1 MTIKTT
7 KATKIASLALIT
19 IALAT
24 GCSKDVATKNA
35 ENQNNGNTTT
45 TTVVEATT
53 ETAPAT
59 ENTPEPVVTPEAPID
74 PEQTFTLESATM
86 QNRAYTDSNIHPY
99 RFQEGDTQDSA
110 DNGRVIARN
119 RTNDGLEVAAA
130 GESHTTYKVTITYTM
145 RSSDGKITTRTA
157 ERDKVNVVADA
168 KDGTATVTATSRQ
181 VQEGD
186 ITLHVPGDLVTV
198 NGKVNLRDV
207 LN

>member
-1 MTIKTT
+1 MTIKTS

-35 ENQNNGNTTT
+35 EKQNNGNVT
-45 TTVVEATT
+45 TTVVETAT

-59 ENTPEPVVTPEAPID
+59 ENTPEPVVTPEVPID

-86 QNRAYTDSNIHPY
+86 QNRAYTDSVTRPY
-99 RFQEGDTQDSA
+99 RFRDGDTRDGN
-110 DNGRVIARN
+110 DNGKI
-119 RTNDGLEVAAA
+119 VAEGHTIRALNSTTE
-130 GESHTTYKVTITYTM
+130 GESHTTYKVTVTYTM
-145 RSSDGKITTRTA
+145 RSNDGKIITRTV

-168 KDGTATVTATSRQ
+168 KDGTATVTATTHQLQS
-181 VQEGD
+181 GD
-186 ITLHVPGDLVTV
+186 ITLHVPSDLVTV

-207 LN
+207 VN

>member
-1 MTIKTT
+1 MTT
-7 KATKIASLALIT
+7 KTTKIASLTLIT

-24 GCSKDVATKNA
+24 GCSKDVATRNA
-35 ENQNNGNTTT
+35 ETRNNGNVT
-45 TTVVEATT
+45 TTVVETAT

-59 ENTPEPVVTPEAPID
+59 ESAPESVVTHEAPID

-86 QNRAYTDSNIHPY
+86 QNRAYTDSVTRPY
-99 RFQEGDTQDSA
+99 RFRNGDTQNGN
-110 DNGRVIARN
+110 DNGKI
-119 RTNDGLEVAAA
+119 VAEGHTIRALNSTTE
-130 GESHTTYKVTITYTM
+130 GESHTSYKVTVTYTM
-145 RSSDGKITTRTA
+145 RSSDGKITTRTV

-181 VQEGD
+181 LQEGD

-207 LN
+207 VN

>member
-1 MTIKTT
+1 MTTKTT

-35 ENQNNGNTTT
+35 EKQNNGNVT
-45 TTVVEATT
+45 TTVVETAT

-59 ENTPEPVVTPEAPID
+59 ENPPEPVVTPEAPID

-86 QNRAYTDSNIHPY
+86 QNRAYTDSVTRPY
-99 RFQEGDTQDSA
+99 RFRDGDTQNGN
-110 DNGRVIARN
+110 DNGKI
-119 RTNDGLEVAAA
+119 VAEGHTIRALNSTTE
-130 GESHTTYKVTITYTM
+130 GESHTSYKVTITYTM
-145 RSSDGKITTRTA
+145 RSNDGKITTRTV
-157 ERDKVNVVADA
+157 ERDKVSVVADA
-168 KDGTATVTATSRQ
+168 QDGTATVTATSRQ
-181 VQEGD
+181 LQDGD
-186 ITLHVPGDLVTV
+186 IALHVPNDLVTV

>member
-1 MTIKTT
+1 MTTMTT

-35 ENQNNGNTTT
+35 ESWNNGNVT
-45 TTVVEATT
+45 TTVVETAT

-59 ENTPEPVVTPEAPID
+59 ESAPEPVVTPEVPID

-86 QNRAYTDSNIHPY
+86 QNRAYTDSVTRPY
-99 RFQEGDTQDSA
+99 RFRDGDTQNGN
-110 DNGRVIARN
+110 DNGKI
-119 RTNDGLEVAAA
+119 VAEGHTIRALNSTTE
-130 GESHTTYKVTITYTM
+130 GESHTTYKVTVTYTM
-145 RSSDGKITTRTA
+145 RSSDGKITTRTV

-168 KDGTATVTATSRQ
+168 KDGTATVTATTRQ
-181 VQEGD
+181 LQDGD
-186 ITLHVPGDLVTV
+186 ITLHVPNDLVTV

-207 LN
+207 VN

>member
-35 ENQNNGNTTT
+35 ENQNSGNATA

-53 ETAPAT
+53 DTAPAT
-59 ENTPEPVVTPEAPID
+59 KNTSEPVVTPEAPID

-86 QNRAYTDSNIHPY
+86 QNRAYTDSNIQPH

-110 DNGRVIARN
+110 DNGRVVARN
-119 RTNDGLEVAAA
+119 RTHDGLVTVPD

-145 RSSDGKITTRTA
+145 RSTNGKVITRTV

-168 KDGTATVTATSRQ
+168 KGGTATVTATTRQ
-181 VQEGD
+181 LQDGD
-186 ITLHVPGDLVTV
+186 ITLHVPNDLVTV

-207 LN
+207 VN

>member
-1 MTIKTT
+1 MNTKTT
-7 KATKIASLALIT
+7 KIVSLALIT

-35 ENQNNGNTTT
+35 ENQNSGNTTA

-53 ETAPAT
+53 KTAPAT

-86 QNRAYTDSNIHPY
+86 QNHAYTDSVTRPY
-99 RFQEGDTQDSA
+99 RFRDGDTRSGK
-110 DNGRVIARN
+110 DNGKI
-119 RTNDGLEVAAA
+119 VAEGTTIYSLNSTTE
-130 GESHTTYKVTITYTM
+130 GESHTTYKVTVTYTM
-145 RSSDGKITTRTA
+145 RSNDGKITTRTV

-181 VQEGD
+181 LQNGD
-186 ITLHVPGDLVTV
+186 ITLHVPNDLLTV

-207 LN
+207 VN

>member
-1 MTIKTT
+1 MTPQTT

-35 ENQNNGNTTT
+35 ENRNSGNV
-45 TTVVEATT
+45 TTVVVETAT

-99 RFQEGDTQDSA
+99 RFQEGDTQSGN
-110 DNGRVIARN
+110 DNGKIVAEG
-119 RTNDGLEVAAA
+119 RTIRALNSTTE

-145 RSSDGKITTRTA
+145 RSNDGKITTRTV

-168 KDGTATVTATSRQ
+168 QDGTATVAATSRQ
-181 VQEGD
+181 LQDGD
-186 ITLHVPGDLVTV
+186 ITLHVPNDLVTV

-207 LN
+207 VN

>member
-1 MTIKTT
+1 MTT
-7 KATKIASLALIT
+7 KTTKIASLALIT

-24 GCSKDVATKNA
+24 GCSKDVATRNA
-35 ENQNNGNTTT
+35 ETRNNGNVT
-45 TTVVEATT
+45 TTVVETAT

-59 ENTPEPVVTPEAPID
+59 ESAPESVVTHEAPID

-86 QNRAYTDSNIHPY
+86 QNRAYTDSVTRPY
-99 RFQEGDTQDSA
+99 RFRNGDTQNGN
-110 DNGRVIARN
+110 DNGKI
-119 RTNDGLEVAAA
+119 VAEGHTIRALNSTTE
-130 GESHTTYKVTITYTM
+130 GESHTSYKVTVTYTM
-145 RSSDGKITTRTA
+145 RSNDGKITTRTV

-181 VQEGD
+181 LQEGD

>member
-35 ENQNNGNTTT
+35 ENQNSGNTTA

-119 RTNDGLEVAAA
+119 RTYDGLEVAAA

>member
-1 MTIKTT
+1 MTTKTT

-35 ENQNNGNTTT
+35 EKQNNGNVT
-45 TTVVEATT
+45 TTVVETVT

-86 QNRAYTDSNIHPY
+86 QNRAYTDSVTRPY
-99 RFQEGDTQDSA
+99 RFRDGDTQNGN
-110 DNGRVIARN
+110 DNGKI
-119 RTNDGLEVAAA
+119 VAEGHTIRALNSTTV
-130 GESHTTYKVTITYTM
+130 GESHTSYKVTITYTM
-145 RSSDGKITTRTA
+145 RSNDGKITTRTV
-157 ERDKVNVVADA
+157 ERDKVSVVADTQ
-168 KDGTATVTATSRQ
+168 DGTATVTATSRQ
-181 VQEGD
+181 LQDGD
-186 ITLHVPGDLVTV
+186 ITLHVPNDLVTV

-207 LN
+207 VN

>member
-1 MTIKTT
+1 MTPKT
-7 KATKIASLALIT
+7 TKIASLALIT

-35 ENQNNGNTTT
+35 ENKNGGNVTTA
-45 TTVVEATT
+45 VVKTAT

-86 QNRAYTDSNIHPY
+86 QNRAYTDSVTRPY
-99 RFQEGDTQDSA
+99 RFRNGDTQNGN
-110 DNGRVIARN
+110 DNGKI
-119 RTNDGLEVAAA
+119 VAEGHTIRALNSTTE
-130 GESHTTYKVTITYTM
+130 GESHTSYKVTITYTM
-145 RSSDGKITTRTA
+145 RSNDGKIITRTV

-168 KDGTATVTATSRQ
+168 KDGTATVTATTRQ
-181 VQEGD
+181 LQDGD
-186 ITLHVPGDLVTV
+186 ITLHVPNDLVTV

-207 LN
+207 VS

>member
-1 MTIKTT
+1 MTT
-7 KATKIASLALIT
+7 KTTKIASLALIT

-35 ENQNNGNTTT
+35 ENQNNGNVT
-45 TTVVEATT
+45 TTVVETAT

-59 ENTPEPVVTPEAPID
+59 ENTPEPVVTPEVPID

-86 QNRAYTDSNIHPY
+86 QNRAYTDSVTRPY
-99 RFQEGDTQDSA
+99 RFRNGDTQNGN
-110 DNGRVIARN
+110 DNGKI
-119 RTNDGLEVAAA
+119 VAEGHTIRALNSTTE
-130 GESHTTYKVTITYTM
+130 GESHTTYKVTVTYTM
-145 RSSDGKITTRTA
+145 RSSDGKITTRTV

-181 VQEGD
+181 LQEGD

>member
-1 MTIKTT
+1 MTT
-7 KATKIASLALIT
+7 KTTKIASLALIT

-24 GCSKDVATKNA
+24 GCSKDVATRNA
-35 ENQNNGNTTT
+35 ETRNNGNVT
-45 TTVVEATT
+45 TTVVETAT

-59 ENTPEPVVTPEAPID
+59 ESAPESVVTHEAPID

-86 QNRAYTDSNIHPY
+86 QNRAYTDSVTRPY
-99 RFQEGDTQDSA
+99 RFRNGDTQNGN
-110 DNGRVIARN
+110 DNGKI
-119 RTNDGLEVAAA
+119 VAEGHTIRALNSTTE
-130 GESHTTYKVTITYTM
+130 GESHTSYKVTVTYTM
-145 RSSDGKITTRTA
+145 RSSDGKITTRTV

-181 VQEGD
+181 LQEGD

-207 LN
+207 VN

>member
-1 MTIKTT
+1 MTTKTT

-35 ENQNNGNTTT
+35 ESQNNRSTT
-45 TTVVEATT
+45 TTVVETTT

-86 QNRAYTDSNIHPY
+86 QNRAYTDSNIRPY

-119 RTNDGLEVAAA
+119 RTHDGLEVAAA

-145 RSSDGKITTRTA
+145 RSSDGKITTRTV
-157 ERDKVNVVADA
+157 ERDKVNVAADA
-168 KDGTATVTATSRQ
+168 KDGTATVTATTRQ
-181 VQEGD
+181 LQDGD
-186 ITLHVPGDLVTV
+186 ITLHVPNDLVTV
-198 NGKVNLRDV
+198 NGRINLRDV
-207 LN
+207 VN

>member
-1 MTIKTT
+1 MTTKTT

-35 ENQNNGNTTT
+35 EKQNNGNVT
-45 TTVVEATT
+45 TTVVETAT

-59 ENTPEPVVTPEAPID
+59 ESAPESVVTHEAPID

-86 QNRAYTDSNIHPY
+86 QNRAYTDSVTRPY
-99 RFQEGDTQDSA
+99 RFRNGDTQNGN
-110 DNGRVIARN
+110 DNGKI
-119 RTNDGLEVAAA
+119 VAEGHTIRALNSTTE
-130 GESHTTYKVTITYTM
+130 GESHTSYKVTVTYTM
-145 RSSDGKITTRTA
+145 RSSDGKITTRTV

-181 VQEGD
+181 LQEGD

-207 LN
+207 VN

>member
-24 GCSKDVATKNA
+24 GCSKDVATRNA
-35 ENQNNGNTTT
+35 ETRNNGNVT
-45 TTVVEATT
+45 TTVVETAT

-59 ENTPEPVVTPEAPID
+59 ESAPESVVTHEAPID

-86 QNRAYTDSNIHPY
+86 QNRAYTDSVTRPY
-99 RFQEGDTQDSA
+99 RFRNGDTQNGN
-110 DNGRVIARN
+110 DNGKI
-119 RTNDGLEVAAA
+119 VAEGHTIRALNSTTE
-130 GESHTTYKVTITYTM
+130 GESHTSYKVTVTYTM
-145 RSSDGKITTRTA
+145 RSSDGKITTRTV

-181 VQEGD
+181 LQEGD

-207 LN
+207 VN

>member
-1 MTIKTT
+1 MNTKTT
-7 KATKIASLALIT
+7 KIVSLALIT

-35 ENQNNGNTTT
+35 ESQNNGNTTA
-45 TTVVEATT
+45 TTVVETTT
-53 ETAPAT
+53 ETAPTT

-86 QNRAYTDSNIHPY
+86 QNRAYTDSVTRPY
-99 RFQEGDTQDSA
+99 RFRDGDTRSGK
-110 DNGRVIARN
+110 DNGKI
-119 RTNDGLEVAAA
+119 VAEGTTIYSLNSTTE
-130 GESHTTYKVTITYTM
+130 GESHTTYKVTVTYTM
-145 RSSDGKITTRTA
+145 RSNDGKITTRTV

-186 ITLHVPGDLVTV
+186 ITLHVPNDLVTV

-207 LN
+207 VN

>member
-1 MTIKTT
+1 MTT
-7 KATKIASLALIT
+7 KTTKIASLALIT

-24 GCSKDVATKNA
+24 GCSKDVATRNA
-35 ENQNNGNTTT
+35 ETRNNGNVT
-45 TTVVEATT
+45 TTVVETAT

-86 QNRAYTDSNIHPY
+86 QNRAYTDSVTRPY
-99 RFQEGDTQDSA
+99 RFRNGDTQNGN
-110 DNGRVIARN
+110 DNGKI
-119 RTNDGLEVAAA
+119 VAEGHTIRALNSTTE
-130 GESHTTYKVTITYTM
+130 GESHTTYKVTVTYTM
-145 RSSDGKITTRTA
+145 RSSDGKITTRTV

-181 VQEGD
+181 LQEGD

>member
-7 KATKIASLALIT
+7 KAISLAFIT

-35 ENQNNGNTTT
+35 ENQSNGNTTA

-59 ENTPEPVVTPEAPID
+59 ESTPEPVVTPEAPID

-86 QNRAYTDSNIHPY
+86 QNRAYTDSVTRPY
-99 RFQEGDTQDSA
+99 RFRDGDTQNGN
-110 DNGRVIARN
+110 DNGKI
-119 RTNDGLEVAAA
+119 VAEGHTIRALNSTTE
-130 GESHTTYKVTITYTM
+130 GESHTSYKVTITYTM
-145 RSSDGKITTRTA
+145 RSSDGKITTRTV

-168 KDGTATVTATSRQ
+168 KDGTATVTATTRQ
-181 VQEGD
+181 LQDGD
-186 ITLHVPGDLVTV
+186 ITLHVPNDLVTV
-198 NGKVNLRDV
+198 SGKVNLRDV
-207 LN
+207 VN